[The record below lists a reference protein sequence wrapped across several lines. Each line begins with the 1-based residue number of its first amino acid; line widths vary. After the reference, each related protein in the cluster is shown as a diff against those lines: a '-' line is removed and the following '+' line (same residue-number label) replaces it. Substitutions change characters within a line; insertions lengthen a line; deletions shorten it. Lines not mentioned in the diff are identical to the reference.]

1 MSKSSNKA
9 RLTQLRIWFSS
20 EFKKGKGKQTAKKW
34 RQQNMRKKM
43 AERFYN

>member
-9 RLTQLRIWFSS
+9 KLSQLNRWFSR

>member
-9 RLTQLRIWFSS
+9 RLNQLRVWFSS

-34 RQQNMRKKM
+34 RAKNLK
-43 AERFYN
+43 